1 MRASKIRVFVYVCVS
16 VSVRWRPGAGLR
28 SLSRHWR
35 QRQLLLGALK
45 LFEKCS
51 CVEGHTSPAST
62 LAACCPRPP
71 TTSSPASAHSQK
83 KTVTSLSLRSPPQH
97 PGRGCP
103 HACEGPPSHTRTRS
117 HRAGHCTTGTH
128 GTCIWHLHHWVHRL
142 EDRSSLHARS
152 VRPSSLISPR
162 RTRESG
168 KKICCVETPASPPG
182 IGSCC
187 NARCGGTQELALNV
201 GGTHHGFL
209 RHVWHWPAMRASHR
223 PPVEELGKEAATRTR
238 TRRCHVRALGASL
251 H

>member
-1 MRASKIRVFVYVCVS
+1 M
-16 VSVRWRPGAGLR
+16 R

-103 HACEGPPSHTRTRS
+103 HACERPPSQTRTRS
-117 HRAGHCTTGTH
+117 HRAGHPTTGTH
-128 GTCIWHLHHWVHRL
+128 RTCIWHLHHWVHRL
-142 EDRSSLHARS
+142 EDRSSLRARS
-152 VRPSSLISPR
+152 VRPSLLISPR

-168 KKICCVETPASPPG
+168 KKICCVETPASPPC

-187 NARCGGTQELALNV
+187 NARCGSTQELALNF
-201 GGTHHGFL
+201 GRTHHGFL
-209 RHVWHWPAMRASHR
+209 RQVWHGPAMRASHR
-223 PPVEELGKEAATRTR
+223 PPVKELRKEAATRTK
-238 TRRCHVRALGASL
+238 TRRCHVRALRGSQ